1 MRLHAIAI
9 TLCGCV
15 VLPVQAELL
24 STEFLDTN
32 GKQRTI
38 SPNQRYA
45 NPTGQMSF
53 ALSAGIDRRVRVTLL
68 DHAGQL
74 VEQSTS
80 DLLGSSNRI
89 SVNGKSFYGAY
100 LSLGSPSDGEYQIK
114 AEILS
119 AAGTSVQ
126 TDVYPLIID
135 TQKPGYNSVRN
146 NASGYRMTT
155 TGDVWKL
162 GNGGSGDSV
171 FIVDGIHSATPI
183 KSVKIHSYREDGT
196 LYTTREA
203 SFDATIFEA
212 QVSFERFIF
221 PDSDLDE
228 AFTFTFEIEDEAGN
242 RIITAPQKVFYDNI
256 TNAPKTPFAV
266 FNPDAT
272 TAILPGLTG
281 FVPYKAG
288 MEVRS
293 NPIELIWQVPRT
305 NWHRYR
311 EGGLTIT
318 NALGKNEVVYEDAD
332 YVYILNTA
340 PYGNLNGNYW
350 RFNNFGQWG
359 GSYISYNLKLSD
371 SAPVTPRLMSVEYN
385 FSDVG
390 WRDFYRYE
398 VDNSVLPV
406 TINGVKVVV
415 EPRPYP
421 QVAVH
426 NGECTIPVGKSEC
439 FIDWQYTMKTGENGY
454 LHDNASVFDA
464 NRTLRSPPMWAETH
478 FNDAFYPEITT
489 KFEESTNKLSAFI
502 RQKGRGAYFDRLRL
516 KESWLEDGNG
526 RVLDVAKAKTAENG
540 EYYTYEFDLNT
551 LPEGQFNL
559 HVVAQERHG
568 PKTRQPLFEFT
579 SDNTPPSLTVHAPST
594 ISSLDDITITLS
606 DGVDPAPQLT
616 AIRLAGGP
624 SLDDVQ
630 LSWRSTGTNTYMLE
644 YPVLFP
650 SLKTGQEYQ
659 LTALASDAQGNIA
672 EQKVTFDY
680 SPPRVEL
687 SYGVDGKVLIP
698 AVAQAVRRNDG
709 TKVITSEPYQIGSTT
724 IGGTYPITATLS
736 SDTEIPLTINGVTLY
751 PGDTHTV
758 DPAYNFG
765 RNAGRLS
772 LDVAPV
778 EGEQMLG
785 QANILFTTTAPNAP
799 VLVAN
804 VQTWKPAIEVAT
816 NSDQIRQGID
826 PVTLTA
832 RALPASQC
840 RVTGDPAVAMKS
852 DVLLR
857 PVCLVKWVNLPHGMA
872 ADASKA
878 EAHGKLVRADAH
890 DLMHEVYLLS
900 GNGDEILLDSQ
911 LHTLQAQPADNS
923 VVMAPASPE
932 QLEKVNMV
940 IQDILF
946 TNKVTSD
953 GARCRITFDQTE
965 AVSAAPNSH
974 TDNRICLFE
983 WTAIPDG
990 LTQVDDVPRPE
1001 LEGRI
1006 TEAGVY
1012 PVSWQLTLFADAQ
1025 TPVMVAKQTFD
1036 LTVVEPPLPNIG
1048 VKGVFPPVNEEEGIY
1063 LMEMA
1068 GGKFAD
1074 VLIDIVGSA
1083 FDLSVQVGNEP
1094 AVVESF
1100 PPSTGTRAVS
1110 RRIDLPEGKLWQA
1123 VPVTVTVNYSEIP
1136 SLKNT
1141 RVLHAY
1147 YQSPGNIKPV
1157 IMTETD
1163 TAVDNAPLTLQVGI
1177 RDNYRQQDPYNPDT
1191 MGVWDVKLVRE
1202 MNYNQTEDV
1211 TDWTPAPSG
1220 DVSFDV
1226 DTSRFGDSASVR
1238 LVAMAKLRS
1247 PLEDEGFERIERGH
1261 RTAFFSVLK
1270 GTAVNGEVQV
1280 VRESGVAPFTG
1291 IFKIK
1296 LENYSDNRAAGTVV
1310 WEVSSDGGNRWE
1322 TYEPADR
1329 YKMQYRR
1336 VFERG
1341 SYLVRAKIVNANSG
1355 IEQYTNTVNV
1365 VAYNGYE
1372 LDVEGPRSLF
1382 ATATGKFTA
1391 VAKLDGVAVEPSEV
1405 KIEWSHDGGK
1415 TYTYSGPT
1423 HSITSNELGRLKL
1436 WARVRDIN
1444 APDDDRGAWQ
1454 EWRSSVEFN
1463 KFKSPRVRLSGE
1475 RVVEVGKTYTFTAQ
1489 TSLPYNYMSETLVGR
1504 FTLPDG
1510 RTVVGES
1517 VEYTVREEDLQD
1529 RYLQIGYEAE
1539 IVGYEAQTATTV
1551 THRARAWQY
1560 VWPNFS
1566 LSLRSSAAV
1575 YPATVTASIRPI
1587 GFSGKLEDPSYRWQ
1601 LPEGVKII
1609 DQRRPETVVFEVSEA
1624 VDGEISVQVGDSRLH
1639 ETVKTEPLVI
1649 GEPEPYQVALS
1660 LHADNPY
1667 MRAPLGIR
1675 LRSQIDG
1682 GHPRDRIAQYVFAVN
1697 GEEEVGNSG
1706 WKSLTL
1712 PAGTHD
1718 ISLTVHSQMG
1728 KAVTETVRVEV
1739 VPNQPP
1745 ECRLESRESFGSVI
1759 STAVCDDPDGRVRNY
1774 AWEVDGIPSVVKSSR
1789 LSVSLRNHGGVV
1801 PPICVVATDDG
1812 GAASATTCL

>member
-1 MRLHAIAI
+1 MRRWRNGGLAIAI
-9 TLCGCV
+9 ALAV
-15 VLPVQAELL
+15 ANSAHAELL
-24 STEFLDTN
+24 QLDYIGAD
-32 GKQRTI
+32 GKQHSQPPTNLI
-38 SPNQRYA
+38 F
-45 NPTGQMSF
+45 NPQGQIQF
-53 ALSAGIDRRVRVTLL
+53 ALSAGIDRKVRVTLV
-68 DHAGQL
+68 GQDG
-74 VEQSTS
+74 EEIESATS
-80 DLLGSSNRI
+80 KLLGSSDRI
-89 SVNGKSFYGAY
+89 TIEGKSYYGSF
-100 LSLGSPSDGEYQIK
+100 LNLGSPVDGTYYFK

-119 AAGTSVQ
+119 ASGTVVQSDLYPVEVDTVRPVIDSEIKWVKNGYEYGSVDLFTNGHSGKELRLEHVYDANGLKDATFFTVDANGVRREAPARLDPKEGTVTIDLSIAGGEAVMPHDRSEYTIGFKVTDTAGNSQERTHVSQVDRVLPEVWLDVYDTEKQAWTPYESGMVVYSNPVKLRYKRKKADHVEFNGSDFGWIGNYTTYDDEYTYTPKDVLFPQVRSYFHFHTKAGHYSTHRYPALQFTYADSFEKASTPTAIHYKLAGTDNWVEHSTPRYNKPYVIEKVRMFAEARPFRQRAWISVNDGECYIEVGQ
-126 TDVYPLIID
+126 TSCEADVTIERSSGRGYSPYPFYVGRENKSDGVHGGYLYVYHDFTPPNIESVIID
-135 TQKPGYNSVRN
+135 SEKSVLTGRVVDNDTMNNWQASMWHTSKFSASAFDQTTQKTVNLEQRDLISSDYRTKYVSYDL
-146 NASGYRMTT
+146 SG
-155 TGDVWKL
+155 
-162 GNGGSGDSV
+162 
-171 FIVDGIHSATPI
+171 
-183 KSVKIHSYREDGT
+183 
-196 LYTTREA
+196 
-203 SFDATIFEA
+203 
-212 QVSFERFIF
+212 
-221 PDSDLDE
+221 
-228 AFTFTFEIEDEAGN
+228 
-242 RIITAPQKVFYDNI
+242 
-256 TNAPKTPFAV
+256 
-266 FNPDAT
+266 
-272 TAILPGLTG
+272 
-281 FVPYKAG
+281 
-288 MEVRS
+288 
-293 NPIELIWQVPRT
+293 
-305 NWHRYR
+305 
-311 EGGLTIT
+311 
-318 NALGKNEVVYEDAD
+318 
-332 YVYILNTA
+332 
-340 PYGNLNGNYW
+340 
-350 RFNNFGQWG
+350 
-359 GSYISYNLKLSD
+359 
-371 SAPVTPRLMSVEYN
+371 
-385 FSDVG
+385 
-390 WRDFYRYE
+390 
-398 VDNSVLPV
+398 
-406 TINGVKVVV
+406 
-415 EPRPYP
+415 
-421 QVAVH
+421 
-426 NGECTIPVGKSEC
+426 
-439 FIDWQYTMKTGENGY
+439 
-454 LHDNASVFDA
+454 
-464 NRTLRSPPMWAETH
+464 
-478 FNDAFYPEITT
+478 
-489 KFEESTNKLSAFI
+489 
-502 RQKGRGAYFDRLRL
+502 
-516 KESWLEDGNG
+516 LEDGNYRFTFSATDSYG
-526 RVLDVAKAKTAENG
+526 NQSVETYPEMVTIDKTM
-540 EYYTYEFDLNT
+540 
-551 LPEGQFNL
+551 PEL
-559 HVVAQERHG
+559 M
-568 PKTRQPLFEFT
+568 
-579 SDNTPPSLTVHAPST
+579 VHAPST